1 MGINELLAL
10 IGALGGLEAIKWVV
24 NFYVNR
30 KTNAR
35 KEDATADSMED
46 ENERKQV
53 AWLEE
58 RIAQRDTKIDALY
71 VEMRQEQKAHI
82 ETIYKLHEVEL
93 KLKDAE
99 MRRCD
104 VPRCAN
110 RLPPSDY

>member
-35 KEDATADSMED
+35 KEDAAADAAEN
-46 ENERKQV
+46 ENERKQI

-58 RIAQRDTKIDALY
+58 RIAQRDAMMLFISNSG
-71 VEMRQEQKAHI
+71 MSNRQSWRKFI
-82 ETIYKLHEVEL
+82 RDMV
-93 KLKDAE
+93 
-99 MRRCD
+99 
-104 VPRCAN
+104 
-110 RLPPSDY
+110 SSFS